1 MKRLL
6 LITLIFT
13 FSYAENK
20 LPERE
25 KIPER
30 GAFPERGEI
39 PERGT
44 FPDRNKLPERGDYS
58 MNNAVN
64 IIPLEDFFRNPE
76 MSSFQLSPN
85 GKYIS
90 YMKPWE
96 DGNRM
101 MNVYVRP
108 IGSDEEVRI
117 TGASKRSLY
126 GYFWLNENRI
136 AYVQDEGGDENIHIY
151 AVNIDGSNNIDLTP
165 FENIQARIT
174 DDLEDNPDYML
185 GALNKRNPRIHD
197 VYRMN
202 VNSGEMEMI
211 AENPGNIQGWM
222 TDNEGKLRIATTSD
236 GVNTSLLYRENETE
250 DFKPILTTNFKESVS
265 PLYFTFDN
273 QELYVASNRGRD
285 KSAIFKF
292 DLETAKEGEL
302 IFENDE
308 VDVYGL
314 MRSKK
319 RKKITG
325 VSYTTDKRQMHFFDE
340 WRENL
345 QNKLESKLKG
355 VEVAISDLS
364 KDETKAIVVTYSDRS
379 RGTYYYYDI
388 EKDILNKLADL
399 SPWLD
404 EEDMAFMKPISYK
417 SRDGLTIPGYLTL
430 PLNYKQ
436 GDRIPVVVNPHGGP
450 WARDNWGFNSQV
462 QFLANRGYAVLQMNF
477 RGSVGYG
484 REFWEI
490 SFKQWGKTMQD
501 DITDGVNWLIDEGIA
516 DPDRIGIYGASYGGY
531 ATLAG
536 LAFTPDVYAC
546 GVDYVGV
553 SNIFTL
559 LETLPPYWELGR
571 QMMYEMIGDPDTE
584 KELLKAASP
593 LFHIDKI
600 KAPLFVAQGANDPR
614 VKQAES
620 DQIVEALEAKGIDV
634 PYMLKEDEGHGFY
647 NEQNQFDFYREMIKF
662 LDKHLKQ

>member
-1 MKRLL
+1 MKNLIIALL
-6 LITLIFT
+6 SINIILFY
-13 FSYAENK
+13 SCQKSNE
-20 LPERE
+20 
-25 KIPER
+25 
-30 GAFPERGEI
+30 
-39 PERGT
+39 
-44 FPDRNKLPERGDYS
+44 GDYA
-58 MNNAVN
+58 MNLINSVKE
-64 IIPLEDFFRNPE
+64 IPLEDFFRNPE

-101 MNVYVRP
+101 MNVYIRE
-108 IGSDEEVRI
+108 IDSDNEIRL
-117 TGASKRSLY
+117 TSASERSLY
-126 GYFWLNENRI
+126 GYGWLNDERI
-136 AYVQDEGGDENIHIY
+136 AYVQDKGGDENIHIY
-151 AVNIDGSNNIDLTP
+151 AVNIDGKNNIDLTP

-174 DDLEDNPDYML
+174 DNLEDDPNFIL
-185 GALNKRNPRIHD
+185 VAINKRNARIHD
-197 VYRMN
+197 VYRLN
-202 VNSGEMEMI
+202 VNSGEMQMI
-211 AENPGNIQGWM
+211 AENPGNISGWM
-222 TDNEGKLRIATTSD
+222 TDNDGKLRIATTSD
-236 GVNTSLLYRENETE
+236 GVNSSLLYRESESDE
-250 DFKPILTTNFKESVS
+250 FKSILTTNFKESVS

-273 QELYVASNRGRD
+273 KELYVSSNRGRD

-292 DLETAKEGEL
+292 DLNQAKEYEL

-325 VSYTTDKRQMHFFDE
+325 VSYTTDKRQTHFFDE
-340 WRENL
+340 WRESL
-345 QNKLESKLKG
+345 QKKLESKLEG
-355 VEVAISDLS
+355 SEVAVSDFS
-364 KDETKAIVVTYSDRS
+364 KDETKAIIITYSDRS

-388 EKDILNKLADL
+388 KQDNLIKLADL
-399 SPWLD
+399 SPWLN
-404 EEDMAFMKPISYK
+404 EKDMAFMTPISYK

-430 PLNYKQ
+430 PLNYKKNEK
-436 GDRIPVVVNPHGGP
+436 IPVIVNPHGGP
-450 WARDNWGFNSQV
+450 WARDNWGFDSQV

-484 REFWEI
+484 RDFWEA

-536 LAFTPDVYAC
+536 LAFTPDLYAC

-571 QMMYEMIGDPDTE
+571 QMMYEMIGNPETE
-584 KELLKAASP
+584 EELLRAASP

-620 DQIVEALEAKGIDV
+620 DQIVNALKLKGIDV

-647 NEQNQFDFYREMIKF
+647 NESNQFDFYREMITF
-662 LDKHLKQ
+662 LNKHLKK

>member
-20 LPERE
+20 LPERG

-30 GAFPERGEI
+30 GAFPERGEL

-58 MNNAVN
+58 MNNVVN

-185 GALNKRNPRIHD
+185 VALNKRNPRIHD

-222 TDNEGKLRIATTSD
+222 TDNDGKLRIATTSD
-236 GVNTSLLYRENETE
+236 GVNTSLLYRENESE
-250 DFKPILTTNFKESVS
+250 DFRPILTTNFKESVS

-662 LDKHLKQ
+662 LDKHLK

>member
-1 MKRLL
+1 MKKEYAIVII
-6 LITLIFT
+6 LITIICLFYFIGGKNM
-13 FSYAENK
+13 SSS
-20 LPERE
+20 
-25 KIPER
+25 IPSHV
-30 GAFPERGEI
+30 GVKSIKTLKEI
-39 PERGT
+39 PL
-44 FPDRNKLPERGDYS
+44 K
-58 MNNAVN
+58 
-64 IIPLEDFFRNPE
+64 DFFKNPE
-76 MSSFQLSPN
+76 MSSFQMSPD

-108 IGSDEEVRI
+108 IESKDEVRI

-151 AVNIDGSNNIDLTP
+151 AVNIDGTNNIDLTP

-174 DDLEDNPDYML
+174 DDLEDDPNFML
-185 GALNKRNPRIHD
+185 VALNKRNPRIHD
-197 VYRMN
+197 VYRLN
-202 VNSGEMEMI
+202 VNSGDMEMI
-211 AENPGNIQGWM
+211 AENPGNISGWM
-222 TDNEGKLRIATTSD
+222 TDNNGKLRIATTSD
-236 GVNTSLLYRENETE
+236 GVNTSLLYRDNESE
-250 DFKPILTTNFKESVS
+250 DFKNILTTNFKESVS
-265 PLYFTFDN
+265 PLAFTFDN
-273 QELYVASNRGRD
+273 KQLYVSSNRGRD

-292 DLETAKEGEL
+292 DLNTVKEGEL
-302 IFENDE
+302 IFEHDE
-308 VDVYGL
+308 VDVYRL

-319 RKKITG
+319 RKVITG
-325 VSYTTDKRQMHFFDE
+325 VSYTTDKRQIHFFDD

-345 QNKLESKLKG
+345 QKKLESKLEG
-355 VEVAISDLS
+355 VEVALSDLS
-364 KDETKAIVVTYSDRS
+364 KDERRAIVVTYSDRS

-388 EKDILNKLADL
+388 ENDNLEKLADL
-399 SPWLD
+399 SPWLN
-404 EEDMAFMKPISYK
+404 EQDMANMWPISYK

-430 PLNYKQ
+430 PINYKK
-436 GDRIPVVVNPHGGP
+436 GDKLPVVINPHGGP
-450 WARDNWGFNSQV
+450 WARDAWGFDSQV

-501 DITDGVNWLIDEGIA
+501 DITDGVNWLINEGIA
-516 DPDRIGIYGASYGGY
+516 DPNRIAIYGASYGGY

-536 LAFTPDVYAC
+536 LAFTPDLYAC

-571 QMMYEMIGDPDTE
+571 QMMYEMIGNPETE
-584 KELLKAASP
+584 KDILEAASP
-593 LFHIDKI
+593 IFHVDKI
-600 KAPLFVAQGANDPR
+600 KAPLFVAQGANDQR

-620 DQIVEALEAKGIDV
+620 DQIVEALKAKGIDV

-647 NEQNQFDFYREMIKF
+647 NEENQFDFYQEMEKF
-662 LDKHLKQ
+662 LYKHLMN

>member
-1 MKRLL
+1 MKNLIIALL
-6 LITLIFT
+6 SINIILFY
-13 FSYAENK
+13 SCKKSNE
-20 LPERE
+20 
-25 KIPER
+25 
-30 GAFPERGEI
+30 
-39 PERGT
+39 
-44 FPDRNKLPERGDYS
+44 GDYA
-58 MNNAVN
+58 MNLINSVKE
-64 IIPLEDFFRNPE
+64 IPLEDFFRNPE

-101 MNVYVRP
+101 MNVYIRE
-108 IGSDEEVRI
+108 IDSDKEIRL
-117 TGASKRSLY
+117 TSASERSLY
-126 GYFWLNENRI
+126 GYGWLNDERI
-136 AYVQDEGGDENIHIY
+136 AYVQDKGGDENIHIY
-151 AVNIDGSNNIDLTP
+151 AVNIDGKNNIDLTP

-174 DDLEDNPDYML
+174 DNLEDDPNFIL
-185 GALNKRNPRIHD
+185 VAINKRNARIHD
-197 VYRMN
+197 VYRLN
-202 VNSGEMEMI
+202 VNNGEMQMI
-211 AENPGNIQGWM
+211 AENPGNISGWM
-222 TDNEGKLRIATTSD
+222 TDNDGKLRIATTSD
-236 GVNTSLLYRENETE
+236 GVNSSLLYRESESDE
-250 DFKPILTTNFKESVS
+250 FKSILTTNFKESVS

-273 QELYVASNRGRD
+273 KELYVSSNRGRD

-292 DLETAKEGEL
+292 DLDQAKEYEL

-325 VSYTTDKRQMHFFDE
+325 VSYTTDKRQTHFFDE
-340 WRENL
+340 WRESL
-345 QNKLESKLKG
+345 QKKLESKLEG
-355 VEVAISDLS
+355 SEVAVSDFS
-364 KDETKAIVVTYSDRS
+364 KDETKAIIITYSDRS

-388 EKDILNKLADL
+388 KQDNLIKLADL
-399 SPWLD
+399 SPWLN
-404 EEDMAFMKPISYK
+404 EKDMAFMTPISYK

-430 PLNYKQ
+430 PLNYKKNEK
-436 GDRIPVVVNPHGGP
+436 IPVIVNPHGGP
-450 WARDNWGFNSQV
+450 WARDNWGFDSQV

-484 REFWEI
+484 REFWEA

-536 LAFTPDVYAC
+536 LAFTPDLYAC

-571 QMMYEMIGDPDTE
+571 QMMYEMIGNPETE
-584 KELLKAASP
+584 EELLRAASP

-620 DQIVEALEAKGIDV
+620 DQIVNALKLKGIDV

-647 NEQNQFDFYREMIKF
+647 NESNQFDFYREMITF
-662 LDKHLKQ
+662 LNKHLKK

>member
-1 MKRLL
+1 MKKEYAIVII
-6 LITLIFT
+6 LITIICLFYFIGGKNM
-13 FSYAENK
+13 SSS
-20 LPERE
+20 
-25 KIPER
+25 IPSHV
-30 GAFPERGEI
+30 GVKSIKTLKEI
-39 PERGT
+39 PL
-44 FPDRNKLPERGDYS
+44 K
-58 MNNAVN
+58 
-64 IIPLEDFFRNPE
+64 DFFKNPE
-76 MSSFQLSPN
+76 MSSFQMSPD

-108 IGSDEEVRI
+108 IESKDEVRI

-151 AVNIDGSNNIDLTP
+151 AVNIDGTNNIDLTP

-174 DDLEDNPDYML
+174 DDLEDDPNFML
-185 GALNKRNPRIHD
+185 VALNKRNPRIHD
-197 VYRMN
+197 VYRLN
-202 VNSGEMEMI
+202 VNSGDMEMI
-211 AENPGNIQGWM
+211 AENPGNISGWM
-222 TDNEGKLRIATTSD
+222 TDNNGKLRIATTSD
-236 GVNTSLLYRENETE
+236 GVNTSLLYRDNESE
-250 DFKPILTTNFKESVS
+250 DFKNILTTNFKESVS
-265 PLYFTFDN
+265 PLAFTFDN
-273 QELYVASNRGRD
+273 KQLYVSSNRGRD

-292 DLETAKEGEL
+292 DLNTVKEGEL
-302 IFENDE
+302 IFEHDE
-308 VDVYGL
+308 VDVYRL

-319 RKKITG
+319 RKVITG
-325 VSYTTDKRQMHFFDE
+325 VSYTTDKRQIHFFDD

-345 QNKLESKLKG
+345 QKKLESKLEG
-355 VEVAISDLS
+355 VEVALSDLS
-364 KDETKAIVVTYSDRS
+364 KDERRAIVVTYSDRS

-388 EKDILNKLADL
+388 ENDILEKLADL
-399 SPWLD
+399 SPWLN
-404 EEDMAFMKPISYK
+404 EQDMANMWPISYK

-430 PLNYKQ
+430 PINYKK
-436 GDRIPVVVNPHGGP
+436 GDKLPVVINPHGGP
-450 WARDNWGFNSQV
+450 WARDAWGFDSQV

-501 DITDGVNWLIDEGIA
+501 DITDGVNWLINEGIA
-516 DPDRIGIYGASYGGY
+516 DPNRIAIYGASYGGY

-536 LAFTPDVYAC
+536 LAFTPDLYAC

-571 QMMYEMIGDPDTE
+571 QMMYEMIGNPETE
-584 KELLKAASP
+584 KDILEAASP
-593 LFHIDKI
+593 IFHVDKI
-600 KAPLFVAQGANDPR
+600 KAPLFVAQGANDQR

-620 DQIVEALEAKGIDV
+620 DQIVEALKAKGIDV

-647 NEQNQFDFYREMIKF
+647 NEENQFDFYQEMEKF
-662 LDKHLKQ
+662 LYKHLMN

>member
-1 MKRLL
+1 MKNKNLIIAL
-6 LITLIFT
+6 FSITLF
-13 FSYAENK
+13 FFNSCQK
-20 LPERE
+20 L
-25 KIPER
+25 K
-30 GAFPERGEI
+30 
-39 PERGT
+39 T
-44 FPDRNKLPERGDYS
+44 GDDS
-58 MNNAVN
+58 MNHKNS
-64 IIPLEDFFRNPE
+64 IKEIPLEDFFRNPE

-85 GKYIS
+85 GEYIS

-101 MNVYVRP
+101 MNVYVRK
-108 IGSDEEVRI
+108 INSDEEIRL
-117 TGASKRSLY
+117 TSASKRSLY
-126 GYFWLNENRI
+126 GYGWLNDERI
-136 AYVQDEGGDENIHIY
+136 AYVQDQGGDENIHIY
-151 AVNIDGSNNIDLTP
+151 AVDIDGKNDIDLTP

-174 DDLEDNPDYML
+174 DDLEDDPNYIL
-185 GALNKRNPRIHD
+185 VSINKRNERIHD
-197 VYRMN
+197 VYRLN
-202 VNSGEMEMI
+202 VNTGEMEMI
-211 AENPGNIQGWM
+211 AENPGNISGWM
-222 TDNEGKLRIATTSD
+222 TDNSGKLRIATTSD
-236 GVNTSLLYRENETE
+236 GVNSSLLYRDKESDEFRT
-250 DFKPILTTNFKESVS
+250 ILTTNFKESVS
-265 PLYFTFDN
+265 PLYFTFDD
-273 QELYVASNRGRD
+273 QELYVSSNRGRD
-285 KSAIFKF
+285 KSAIYKF
-292 DLETAKEGEL
+292 DLNEAKEYEL
-302 IFENDE
+302 IFEHDQ

-325 VSYTTDKRQMHFFDE
+325 VSYTTDKRQTHFFDD

-345 QNKLESKLKG
+345 QMKLETKLKG

-364 KDETKAIVVTYSDRS
+364 KDESKAIIITYSDRS
-379 RGTYYYYDI
+379 RGTYYFYDI
-388 EKDILNKLADL
+388 EKDNLKKLADL
-399 SPWLD
+399 SPWLK

-417 SRDGLTIPGYLTL
+417 SRDGLIIPGYLTL
-430 PLNYKQ
+430 PLNYKE
-436 GDRIPVVVNPHGGP
+436 GNKIPVVVNPHGGP
-450 WARDNWGFNSQV
+450 WARDNWGFDSQV

-484 REFWEI
+484 REFWEK

-501 DITDGVNWLIDEGIA
+501 DITDGVNWLIEEGIA

-536 LAFTPDVYAC
+536 LAFTPDLYAC

-571 QMMYEMIGDPDTE
+571 QMMYEMIGNPETE
-584 KELLKAASP
+584 QELLREASP
-593 LFHIDKI
+593 LFHIDNI

-620 DQIVEALEAKGIDV
+620 DQIVEALKLKGIDV

-647 NEQNQFDFYREMIKF
+647 NESNQFDFYREMIGF
-662 LDKHLKQ
+662 LDKHLKNK